1 MWLIFATHST
11 AVRLA
16 LGKVWLI
23 FATHSTAV
31 RLALRQSSALLI
43 FAHVDNFVYNCM
55 DNCVDN
61 RMDKML
67 VK

>member
-1 MWLIFATHST
+1 MLFVTHSI

-16 LGKVWLI
+16 LGKVW
-23 FATHSTAV
+23 
-31 RLALRQSSALLI
+31 LI